1 MVLTAEPQPR
11 IYTSLITHYLS
22 NCTDQLKTGCNL
34 MKDQSKTKQVLIQEL
49 VSLRHRISELE
60 RSESELKRA
69 KEVLKDSESK
79 FQFLAENM
87 ADVVFAVDLNLMT
100 TYVSPS
106 IERLLGF
113 TPQERMA
120 QKADQQLTLKSQK
133 LVFETLSEELGRE
146 KEKGSDPDRS
156 KTLEL
161 EYYHKDGSI
170 KNLLTYIR
178 GIRDSEGNLTGFYG
192 SSHDITER
200 KRADEAFSREYSFSN
215 AIIKNISEG
224 LCVCH
229 ETTEY
234 PFVKFTIW
242 NHRMTEIMGYTM
254 EEINRIGWY
263 QTVYPDPELQAKAIE
278 RMNRM
283 RQRKDLRSEE
293 WEITRADGNKRVLN
307 ISTSVVES
315 DDGVV
320 HVLAL
325 MQDITDRKR
334 AREALRVSETRYRLL
349 AENARDVIWTVD
361 MDMRLTYVSP
371 SVTMVL
377 GFTEEEAMART
388 VRQAYT
394 QASFEKAMQVFAEE
408 MAIES
413 AGCGDPNRSRILEL
427 DLICK
432 DGNTVTVEGNFCFL
446 RDPTGKVIGVLSIL
460 RDIADRKRS
469 EELLRESE
477 EKHRSF
483 IESLPIGLYRN
494 TPGPQGRFIMAN
506 TALANLHGFDSVD
519 EFLSQDVLDLYVD
532 PAKRKEISAELVEKG
547 FISGKEIML
556 KRKDGTPI
564 WGSVTA
570 RAICDQEGKVVYFD
584 GNVTDITDRKRME
597 EEIFTLSITDQLT
610 GLYNRRGFLSLTGHL
625 LKLSERNKS
634 ELLLFFADLDLLKYI
649 NDTLGHEEGD
659 KALIEAAN
667 IFKENFRTSDVI
679 ARLGGD
685 EFAVLAIG
693 INRTSPEV
701 FTARLQQLID
711 IRNNQENRKYKL
723 SISMGCAYYDPES
736 PCSID
741 DLIARADKLM
751 YEQKQNKKGLLLQS
765 AFL

>member
-1 MVLTAEPQPR
+1 
-11 IYTSLITHYLS
+11 
-22 NCTDQLKTGCNL
+22 

-87 ADVVFAVDLNLMT
+87 ADVVFAVDLNLKT

-242 NHRMTEIMGYTM
+242 NDRMTEITGYTM

-334 AREALRVSETRYRLL
+334 AQEALRVSETRYRLL

-371 SVTMVL
+371 SVTMLL

-532 PAKRKEISAELVEKG
+532 PAKREEISAELVEKG
-547 FISGKEIML
+547 FVSSKEIML

-570 RAICDQEGKVVYFD
+570 RAIRDQEGKVVYFD

-701 FTARLQQLID
+701 FTARLQRLID

-723 SISMGCAYYDPES
+723 SISIGCAYYDPES

-765 AFL
+765 AFLSSSKCATRLHRR